1 MSFWPQCPLELM
13 EVDMANLTSLDISS
27 TTTLTSD
34 FVAVTPESAGLMAG
48 MSAGAEQLLSNGI
61 ITDHSKIIN
70 ITNQYNNMVVNY
82 DYFGLKT
89 VLVIMDCIGL
99 IMNMLGVDMLWHGV
113 EINHAVY
120 ALLLQDV
127 VLALMTT
134 SISLIFCGS
143 LWYHDEM
150 WFQMHVIFTLISL
163 IFQDWCWGSVAY
175 LR

>member
-1 MSFWPQCPLELM
+1 MSFWPQCPLELI
-13 EVDMANLTSLDISS
+13 EDMANLSSLSS
-27 TTTLTSD
+27 TTTTTSSE

-48 MSAGAEQLLSNGI
+48 MSGEQLLSNGI

-89 VLVIMDCIGL
+89 VLVVMDCIGL
-99 IMNMLGVDMLWHGV
+99 IMNTLGVDMLWHGV

-127 VLALMTT
+127 VLALITT

>member
-1 MSFWPQCPLELM
+1 
-13 EVDMANLTSLDISS
+13 MASNLSSLSDISTS
-27 TTTLTSD
+27 ITTTTSSE
-34 FVAVTPESAGLMAG
+34 FVTAVNPESAGLMAG
-48 MSAGAEQLLSNGI
+48 MSGEQLLSNGI
-61 ITDHSKIIN
+61 ITDHSKIN
-70 ITNQYNNMVVNY
+70 ISTQYDHY

-89 VLVIMDCIGL
+89 VLVVMDCIGL
-99 IMNMLGVDMLWHGV
+99 IMNTLGVDMLWHGV

-127 VLALMTT
+127 VLALITT

>member
-1 MSFWPQCPLELM
+1 M
-13 EVDMANLTSLDISS
+13 EVDMANLTSLDIS
-27 TTTLTSD
+27 LTSD

-120 ALLLQDV
+120 ALLLQDR
-127 VLALMTT
+127 
-134 SISLIFCGS
+134 
-143 LWYHDEM
+143 
-150 WFQMHVIFTLISL
+150 Q
-163 IFQDWCWGSVAY
+163 
-175 LR
+175 R

>member
-120 ALLLQDV
+120 ALLLQDR
-127 VLALMTT
+127 
-134 SISLIFCGS
+134 
-143 LWYHDEM
+143 
-150 WFQMHVIFTLISL
+150 Q
-163 IFQDWCWGSVAY
+163 
-175 LR
+175 R

>member
-1 MSFWPQCPLELM
+1 MSFWPQCPLDLM

-27 TTTLTSD
+27 TTALSSD

-89 VLVIMDCIGL
+89 VLDF
-99 IMNMLGVDMLWHGV
+99 H
-113 EINHAVY
+113 
-120 ALLLQDV
+120 
-127 VLALMTT
+127 
-134 SISLIFCGS
+134 F
-143 LWYHDEM
+143 
-150 WFQMHVIFTLISL
+150 
-163 IFQDWCWGSVAY
+163 
-175 LR
+175 